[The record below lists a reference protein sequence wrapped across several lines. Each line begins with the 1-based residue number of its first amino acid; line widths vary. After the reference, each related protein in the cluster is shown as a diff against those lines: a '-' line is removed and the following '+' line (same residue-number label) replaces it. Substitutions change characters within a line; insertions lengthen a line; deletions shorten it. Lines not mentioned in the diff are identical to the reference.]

1 MKVMHY
7 DDAETVKD
15 IEGNGAHAVKGR
27 LLIGQADGAP
37 HFAMRLFELAG
48 GGHTPCHSHD
58 WEHEVFVH
66 EGEGEVLRDGQWVG
80 IGAGSVVF
88 VPGGEEHQ
96 FRNTGS
102 TPLRFVCLVP
112 RGSPEL

>member
-1 MKVMHY
+1 MKVMHFNE
-7 DDAETVKD
+7 AATK
-15 IEGNGAHAVKGR
+15 IFEGNGATGVVGR

-37 HFAMRLFELAG
+37 HFAMRLFELEASG
-48 GGHTPCHSHD
+48 CTPRHSHE

-66 EGEGEVLRDGQWVG
+66 AGKGAVWRNDGWVDVEPG
-80 IGAGSVVF
+80 TAVF

-96 FRNTGS
+96 FRNTG
-102 TPLRFVCLVP
+102 TAPLRFVCLVP

>member
-1 MKVMHY
+1 MMKVMHF
-7 DDAETVKD
+7 DEAATKAF
-15 IEGNGAHAVKGR
+15 EGNGASGVIGR

-37 HFAMRLFELAG
+37 NFAMRIFELEPG
-48 GGHTPCHSHD
+48 GCTPLHSHA

-66 EGEGEVLRDGQWVG
+66 TGHGTVWRNGEWVDVEPG
-80 IGAGSVVF
+80 TAVF

-96 FRNTGS
+96 FRNTGKV
-102 TPLRFVCLVP
+102 PLRFVCLVP

>member
-1 MKVMHY
+1 MKVMHF
-7 DDAETVKD
+7 DEAETKSF
-15 IEGNGAHAVKGR
+15 EGGGATGVIGR

-37 HFAMRLFELAG
+37 NFAMRLFEVAEG
-48 GGHTPCHSHD
+48 GATPRHAHA

-66 EGEGEVLRDGQWVG
+66 SGK
-80 IGAGSVVF
+80 GAVWCSGKWIDVAPGSVVF

-96 FRNTGS
+96 FCNTGS
-102 TPLRFVCLVP
+102 ATLRFVCLVP